1 MVSSIKNYGGKMRR
15 LLAVFMITLSFSL
28 FSQELSAEEMAMF
41 RSNVVVPQ
49 PSEIIMALDRLSEV
63 NWKEIVKYDYTANY
77 AENYKIALNL
87 GVRVAQGFIAI
98 QAQDRRNTGEMFSV
112 SRDLAE
118 NFGANSEM
126 FIDKDQISTLLNDSK
141 WMDLRGILD
150 GIHLEIKVEMKKY
163 DPDYVALASIGG
175 WIEGLDVVTKALL
188 SNYSEDASTIL
199 YQPELIAHLAEEIMN
214 VKEINRN
221 NPEVKLINQEMPKI
235 QKLCDQGFGNPI
247 PIENIKQLSEISSNL
262 INVIISETKKDEK
275 SNDIK
280 EESTIMGLPIGIIGG
295 LIGLIIAIMIIRKKK
310 KGGE

>member
-1 MVSSIKNYGGKMRR
+1 MRR
-15 LLAVFMITLSFSL
+15 LLALFMIILSFSL
-28 FSQELSAEEMAMF
+28 FSQSELSAEEMAMF
-41 RSNVVVPQ
+41 KSNVVVPQ

-87 GVRVAQGFIAI
+87 GARVAQGFIAI
-98 QAQDRRNTGEMFSV
+98 QAEDRRNTGEMFSV

-126 FIDKDQISTLLNDSK
+126 FIDKDQIATLLNEGK
-141 WMDLRGILD
+141 WMELRGILD

-175 WIEGLDVVTKALL
+175 WIEGLHVVTKALL

-199 YQPELIAHLAEEIMN
+199 YQAELIEHLTAEILN

-235 QKLCDQGFGNPI
+235 QKLCNMGFGNPI
-247 PIENIKQLSEISSNL
+247 PLENIKQLSEISSNL
-262 INVIISETKKDEK
+262 INVIITETKKDDNIEEEK
-275 SNDIK
+275 EDSKIAGIPVAVIVALLVVFFIIIK
-280 EESTIMGLPIGIIGG
+280 
-295 LIGLIIAIMIIRKKK
+295 KKK

>member
-1 MVSSIKNYGGKMRR
+1 MRK
-15 LLAVFMITLSFSL
+15 LLALFMIILSFSV
-28 FSQELSAEEMAMF
+28 FSQGELSEEEMAMF
-41 RSNVVVPQ
+41 KRNVVVPQ

-98 QAQDRRNTGEMFSV
+98 QAEDRKNTGEMFSV

-126 FIDKDQISTLLNDSK
+126 FIDKDQISNLLNEGK
-141 WMDLRGILD
+141 WMELRGILD

-199 YQPELIAHLAEEIMN
+199 YQPELIEHLASEILN
-214 VKEINRN
+214 IKEHNRN
-221 NPEVKLINQEMPKI
+221 NPEVKLINKEMPKI
-235 QKLCDQGFGNPI
+235 KELCDMGFGNPI
-247 PIENIKQLSEISSNL
+247 PLENIKQLSEISGNL
-262 INVIISETKKDEK
+262 IKVIITETKTDESVEKEEK
-275 SNDIK
+275 SQPLI
-280 EESTIMGLPIGIIGG
+280 PIFIAVFIII
-295 LIGLIIAIMIIRKKK
+295 LLVVLRKK
-310 KGGE
+310 KGGK

>member
-1 MVSSIKNYGGKMRR
+1 MRR
-15 LLAVFMITLSFSL
+15 LLALFMIIISFSL
-28 FSQELSAEEMAMF
+28 FSQSELSAEEMAMF
-41 RSNVVVPQ
+41 KRNVVVPQ

-98 QAQDRRNTGEMFSV
+98 QAEDRKNTGEMFSV

-126 FIDKDQISTLLNDSK
+126 FIDKDQISNLLNEGK
-141 WMDLRGILD
+141 WMELRGILD

-188 SNYSEDASTIL
+188 SNYSKDASTIL
-199 YQPELIAHLAEEIMN
+199 YQPELIEHLAAEILN

-221 NPEVKLINQEMPKI
+221 NPEIKLINQEMPKI
-235 QKLCDQGFGNPI
+235 QKLCDLGFGNPI
-247 PIENIKQLSEISSNL
+247 PLENIKQLSEISSNL
-262 INVIISETKKDEK
+262 INVIISETKKEEK
-275 SNDIK
+275 IEEEK
-280 EESTIMGLPIGIIGG
+280 EDSKIAGIPVAVIIA
-295 LIGLIIAIMIIRKKK
+295 LLIIFFIVIKKKK
-310 KGGE
+310 KGGK

>member
-1 MVSSIKNYGGKMRR
+1 MRR
-15 LLAVFMITLSFSL
+15 LLALFMIILSFSL
-28 FSQELSAEEMAMF
+28 FSQSELSAEEMAMF
-41 RSNVVVPQ
+41 KSNVVVPQ

-87 GVRVAQGFIAI
+87 GARVAQGFIAI
-98 QAQDRRNTGEMFSV
+98 QAEDRRNTGEMFSV

-126 FIDKDQISTLLNDSK
+126 FIDKNQIATLLNDGK
-141 WMDLRGILD
+141 WMELREILD

-175 WIEGLDVVTKALL
+175 WIEGLHVVTKALL

-199 YQPELIAHLAEEIMN
+199 YQPELIEHLAAEILN

-221 NPEVKLINQEMPKI
+221 NPEVKLINQEMPNI
-235 QKLCDQGFGNPI
+235 QKLCDTGFGNPI
-247 PIENIKQLSEISSNL
+247 PLENIKQLSEISTNL
-262 INVIISETKKDEK
+262 INVIITETKKEGKIEEEK
-275 SNDIK
+275 CSHPIIPILIVLFVIVIIVVIIK
-280 EESTIMGLPIGIIGG
+280 
-295 LIGLIIAIMIIRKKK
+295 KKK

>member
-1 MVSSIKNYGGKMRR
+1 MRR
-15 LLAVFMITLSFSL
+15 LLALFMIILSFSL
-28 FSQELSAEEMAMF
+28 FSQSELSAEEMAMF
-41 RSNVVVPQ
+41 KRNVVVPQ

-98 QAQDRRNTGEMFSV
+98 QAEDRKNTGEMFSV

-126 FIDKDQISTLLNDSK
+126 FIDKDQISNLLNEGK
-141 WMDLRGILD
+141 WMELRGILD

-199 YQPELIAHLAEEIMN
+199 YQPELIEHLASNILN
-214 VKEINRN
+214 IKEINKN
-221 NPEVKLINQEMPKI
+221 NPEVKLINKEMPKI
-235 QKLCDQGFGNPI
+235 QKLCDVGFGNPI
-247 PIENIKQLSEISSNL
+247 PLENIKQLSEISGNL
-262 INVIISETKKDEK
+262 IKVIISETKGEENIEEEK
-275 SNDIK
+275 SQPLI
-280 EESTIMGLPIGIIGG
+280 PIF
-295 LIGLIIAIMIIRKKK
+295 IAVFIVILLVVLRKK
-310 KGGE
+310 KGGK

>member
-1 MVSSIKNYGGKMRR
+1 MRR
-15 LLAVFMITLSFSL
+15 LLALFMITLSFSL
-28 FSQELSAEEMAMF
+28 FSQSELSAEEMAMF
-41 RSNVVVPQ
+41 KRNVVVPQ

-98 QAQDRRNTGEMFSV
+98 QAEDRKNTGEMFSV

-126 FIDKDQISTLLNDSK
+126 FIDKDQISNLLNEGK

-150 GIHLEIKVEMKKY
+150 GIHLEIKIEMKKY

-199 YQPELIAHLAEEIMN
+199 YQPELIEHLSSNILN
-214 VKEINRN
+214 IKEINKN
-221 NPEVKLINQEMPKI
+221 NPEVQLINKEMPKI
-235 QKLCDQGFGNPI
+235 QKLCDVGFGNPI
-247 PIENIKQLSEISSNL
+247 PIENIKQLSEISGNL
-262 INVIISETKKDEK
+262 INVIISETKKEEK
-275 SNDIK
+275 I
-280 EESTIMGLPIGIIGG
+280 EEEKCSHPIIPIFIALFVIVIIVV
-295 LIGLIIAIMIIRKKK
+295 IRKKK
-310 KGGE
+310 KGGK

>member
-1 MVSSIKNYGGKMRR
+1 
-15 LLAVFMITLSFSL
+15 
-28 FSQELSAEEMAMF
+28 
-41 RSNVVVPQ
+41 
-49 PSEIIMALDRLSEV
+49 
-63 NWKEIVKYDYTANY
+63 NY

-98 QAQDRRNTGEMFSV
+98 QAEDRKNTGEMFSV

-126 FIDKDQISTLLNDSK
+126 FIDKDQISNLLNEGK
-141 WMDLRGILD
+141 WMELRGILD

-199 YQPELIAHLAEEIMN
+199 YQPELIEHLASNILN
-214 VKEINRN
+214 IKEINKN

-235 QKLCDQGFGNPI
+235 QKLCDVGFGNPI
-247 PIENIKQLSEISSNL
+247 PLENIKQLSEISGNL
-262 INVIISETKKDEK
+262 IKVIISETKKDE
-275 SNDIK
+275 NVEEEK
-280 EESTIMGLPIGIIGG
+280 ERFSVAGFPISVFIALLVIFII
-295 LIGLIIAIMIIRKKK
+295 IIRKKK
-310 KGGE
+310 KGGK